1 MCASARNRSASAW
14 QRSTVSVAVDEM
26 HADAV
31 TGIVKQYGP
40 LEIEERAARS
50 HRR

>member
-1 MCASARNRSASAW
+1 M
-14 QRSTVSVAVDEM
+14 VMVAVDEM

-31 TGIVKQYGP
+31 TSILKQYGP
-40 LEIEERAARS
+40 LEIEERNAQS